1 MNWLNECSLTKKEA
15 NEIFNKIKP
24 YLISM
29 EPKNNWDAFINE
41 DTFSYFIKMAFF
53 KMEEKIEEEIGTEN
67 LKNFKYYPKVADF
80 FFFKDCIEED
90 MTLQTPMASLIR
102 NNDKTIF
109 ELVENW
115 YNYLFNEYLN

>member
-1 MNWLNECSLTKKEA
+1 MNWLNEYPLTKEEA

-24 YLISM
+24 YLIEM

-41 DTFSYFIKMAFF
+41 DTFSYFIKLAFF
-53 KMEEKIEEEIGTEN
+53 KMEETIEKEIGTEN

-90 MTLQTPMASLIR
+90 ITLQIHMADLIR
-102 NNDKTIF
+102 NNGKAIF
-109 ELVENW
+109 
-115 YNYLFNEYLN
+115 